1 MKIRSSKTVTVA
13 TSGAPF
19 TYLFT
24 YLLAKI
30 DGSVLVAN
38 GLVVDLLRAVTCS
51 LGVTADHETY
61 VR

>member
-1 MKIRSSKTVTVA
+1 VTVA